1 MTDKAITE
9 RQQYWLDHLK
19 AAKDN
24 GNRLVDYAKTNDL
37 KVKDLY
43 QWKTSLVKRGFL
55 SSPDSAIVAVKA
67 KPSSAVCS
75 LVLPNGIRF
84 EFHGALSPDLIKTMV
99 SSASEFS

>member
-1 MTDKAITE
+1 MADKTITE

-19 AAKDN
+19 SAEDT
-24 GNRLVDYAKTNDL
+24 GSSLVDYANANDL

-43 QWKTSLVKRGFL
+43 QWKTSLVKRGLL
-55 SSPDSAIVAVKA
+55 SSPGSAFIAVKA
-67 KPSSAVCS
+67 RPSSAVCS

-99 SSASEFS
+99 TSASELS